1 MFHSIKSPS
10 NEICPQEAL
19 KPFTAQAEQ
28 LSKVYTH
35 SLTFLNTGEI
45 LFVTQLSIYPG
56 GKFQQ
61 ILLLKDYYKDQ
72 KLSLFWSLLFISS
85 LSMLGIV

>member
-28 LSKVYTH
+28 LSIHARTH

-45 LFVTQLSIYPG
+45 LFVTQLSIYPV

-61 ILLLKDYYKDQ
+61 ILLLKDY
-72 KLSLFWSLLFISS
+72 
-85 LSMLGIV
+85 